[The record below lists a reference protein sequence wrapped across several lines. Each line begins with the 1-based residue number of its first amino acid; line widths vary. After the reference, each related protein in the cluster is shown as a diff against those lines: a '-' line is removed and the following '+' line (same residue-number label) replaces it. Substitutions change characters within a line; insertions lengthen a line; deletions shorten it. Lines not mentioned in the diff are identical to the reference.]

1 MDRQNIQPTTPRAK
15 MVFFVW
21 SLLPRFVLLAMIVL
35 IVVLAMGIMKKHD
48 SIAAD
53 NAAGFSIEQPPV
65 NAVVYPLTLSTIRDK
80 INLPGS
86 IEPWSTLELTAKVSG
101 AIAEVLAEEGDE
113 VKAGDVLAR
122 IEEDDYRIALQRAE
136 AQYNLAKANFERDKA
151 VFSKGVIPV
160 AELESKETHLLTA
173 KADLDNARLQL
184 SRCTIIAPIDG
195 VVRRLD
201 AKVGLF
207 LSVADPVGQL
217 LQIDKVKAVVGIP
230 ESDIAAV
237 RPIDEID
244 VSLQALD
251 NQVVTGIKHFLSPS
265 PDSTA
270 RLYKMELKLDNT
282 SRAILPGMFVRADVV
297 KRSVSNAIAIPFYSV
312 ISRNDEQFVFVEEN
326 GVARKREVKLG
337 IMENWMVEVTSGLT
351 AMDRLVI
358 EGHRDMEPG
367 REIKVVKVLTS
378 LDEYSL

>member
-1 MDRQNIQPTTPRAK
+1 

-160 AELESKETHLLTA
+160 AELQSKETHLLTA